1 MPKINGK
8 VARRLFLSLA
18 LAIVLLAFSPISHA
32 LLRSVNG
39 SFDPTPYTS
48 LALRTPSDAVTGIR
62 RGVPVQVELT
72 NHSGHTKT
80 YRWLA
85 TQAGAL
91 ISTGSDTLSA
101 GRAKTISIPTKFAS
115 KGKLRVGL
123 DDVNIYVT
131 VPILKS

>member
-1 MPKINGK
+1 MPRINGK
-8 VARRLFLSLA
+8 IARRLFLSLA
-18 LAIVLLAFSPISHA
+18 IAIVLLAFTSISHV

-39 SFDPTPYTS
+39 SFAPSPYTS

-62 RGVPVQVELT
+62 KGLPVQVELT
-72 NHSGHTKT
+72 NRSGRTRT

-91 ISTGSDTLSA
+91 VGTGLKTLPE
-101 GRAKTISIPTKFAS
+101 GRAETISIPTNRAAS
-115 KGKLRVGL
+115 GRLRVGL
-123 DDVNIYVT
+123 DGTNIYVA